1 VPLVVTKSLL
11 LVPDGSSV
19 IWDTAGYN
27 GPAKLSAY
35 DKRTGAM
42 IGQVP
47 MPAGATTAPVS
58 YPTKAGQ
65 RIVVAVSSTA
75 LGASWV
81 AYGLE

>member
-1 VPLVVTKSLL
+1 
-11 LVPDGSSV
+11 
-19 IWDTAGYN
+19 
-27 GPAKLSAY
+27 LSAY